1 MSDRVKSEATAAD
14 RSKVYTV
21 EEERKRFDAMFRIS
35 VELFFFFLMFSCN
48 NTNYK
53 IRFNFEE
60 LLLRFVSMS
69 IVGMSVI
76 NFFANI

>member
-14 RSKVYTV
+14 QSKVYTV

-35 VELFFFFLMFSCN
+35 VECCFFLMFSCN

>member
-14 RSKVYTV
+14 QSKVYTV

-35 VELFFFFLMFSCN
+35 VEWFFFLMFSCN